1 MTEFGNAARIGLV
14 GTVLLLLAAVELQAQ
29 NAADVV
35 NVLDDD
41 LTTYGNPLLLRATA
55 TCRRSGGS

>member
-1 MTEFGNAARIGLV
+1 MTEFGNAARIVLV

-35 NVLDDD
+35 NVLDGD
-41 LTTYGNPLLLRATA
+41 LTTMATP
-55 TCRRSGGS
+55 CS

>member
-1 MTEFGNAARIGLV
+1 MPEFGNAARIVLV

-35 NVLDDD
+35 NVLDGD
-41 LTTYGNPLLLRATA
+41 LTTMATP
-55 TCRRSGGS
+55 CS

>member
-1 MTEFGNAARIGLV
+1 MTEFGNAARIVLV

-35 NVLDDD
+35 NVLDGD
-41 LTTYGNPLLLRATA
+41 LTTMASR
-55 TCRRSGGS
+55 CS

>member
-1 MTEFGNAARIGLV
+1 MTEFRNAARIVLG

-35 NVLDDD
+35 NVFDGD
-41 LTTYGNPLLLRATA
+41 LTTMATR
-55 TCRRSGGS
+55 CS